1 MKLFKR
7 TETVGIYM
15 DKINTVQQVNIN
27 ELSFDNPYIHS
38 MKVARSSQSP
48 KKGRSSFQSRGS
60 TSKKPKVKIEA
71 EDDLEENLLTVSNHR
86 RSMTSQMSAS
96 SSRKKKKRNK
106 RLNRYSNLTPKEQS
120 QIYLM
125 KNMVLYGVVLRKMRK
140 ELIIRT
146 PCVFNNKTSYTYE
159 LMIKRVETK

>member
-1 MKLFKR
+1 M
-7 TETVGIYM
+7 
-15 DKINTVQQVNIN
+15 
-27 ELSFDNPYIHS
+27 
-38 MKVARSSQSP
+38 
-48 KKGRSSFQSRGS
+48 
-60 TSKKPKVKIEA
+60 KIEA